1 MSSLEII
8 TTSDGSHTLRNTD
21 LNETYHSRHGAIQE
35 SVHVFIRSGLDFFCD
50 RFEVSP
56 IRILE
61 VGFGT
66 GLNALLT
73 LQWTLKR
80 NREIHYTS
88 LETHPLPEVIVSH
101 LNYPDVIGSAEHFS
115 KLHAAPWDSDTVIS
129 PFVILRKVK
138 ESLQDVSL
146 APSSFDIVFFDAFA
160 PSKQP
165 GIWDISLLRKVAIAM
180 KPNGVFVTYCA
191 KGQVKRDL
199 REIGLVVETLP
210 GPPGKEQMTRAGK
223 YLT

>member
-21 LNETYHSRHGAIQE
+21 LDETYHSRHGAVQE
-35 SVHVFIRSGLDFFCD
+35 SMHVFIRSGLDFFCD
-50 RFEVSP
+50 RFAVSP
-56 IRILE
+56 VRILE

-73 LQWTLKR
+73 LQWALKK
-80 NREIHYTS
+80 NSEIHYSS
-88 LETHPLPEVIVSH
+88 LETHPLPEEMISH
-101 LNYPDVIGSAEHFS
+101 LNYPAIVGSAEHFN
-115 KLHAAPWDSDTVIS
+115 KLHAAPWDGDIVIEP
-129 PFVILRKVK
+129 PFILRKINR
-138 ESLQDVSL
+138 SLQDVSL
-146 APSSFDIVFFDAFA
+146 TPSSFDIVFFDAFA

-165 GIWDISLLRKVAIAM
+165 AMWDISLLRKVGVAM

-199 REIGLVVETLP
+199 REIGMVVETLP

-223 YLT
+223 YPI